1 MPTYKAPLRDIKF
14 LMHELL
20 QAPQVLGGIP
30 FYTQNETADAELMN
44 QVLDEAARFVETE
57 LAPLN
62 RVGDEEGCTRH
73 ENGDVTTP
81 TGFKAA
87 YQKYREAG
95 WTALDADPAY
105 GGQGMPHLVSNVL
118 VEMMNSANVAWSM
131 YPGLS
136 HGAYSALHAV
146 GSQDLKDLYLPK
158 LVSGE
163 WTGTMCLTEPH
174 AGTDLGII
182 RTKALDN
189 GDGSYAISGTKIF
202 ISAGEHDLAEN
213 IVHLVLARLEG
224 SPQGT
229 KGISLFLVPKFL
241 PNPDG
246 SLGERNG
253 VVCGSIEHKMGIH
266 GNATALLNF
275 DGARGYLVGEINKG
289 MNHMFIMM
297 NAARL
302 GTGLQGLGIGEVA
315 YQNALAYAKDRL
327 QMRHEPRVAPQESA
341 DPILVHPDVR
351 RMLLTGK
358 AYTEAGRAMA
368 MWLALSIDL
377 EHHHPDEAQRQE
389 AADLVAL
396 LTPIAKAFMT
406 DNGFNVAVQ
415 SQQVFGGHGYIREW
429 GMEQFV
435 RDARIAQIYE
445 GTNGIQAL
453 DLLGRK
459 VLMDGGKKLQKLAGT
474 LQQFV
479 EENEGDEDLAPY
491 LDQLGKAAGQ
501 LGSLTMVIGQKAM
514 SGPEGADEVNAAA
527 VDYLRYFGHV
537 VYGYLWARMAKVAH
551 EKIAAGQDRDG
562 FYLSKVQTARFYF
575 AKLFPE
581 TKMLAATLKAGN
593 EPLAVDDRAV
603 FGWEHALVGA

>member
-1 MPTYKAPLRDIKF
+1 MPTYKAPLRDMKF
-14 LMHELL
+14 IMEELL
-20 QAPQVLGGIP
+20 GAPAQLAQMP
-30 FYTQNETADAELMN
+30 FYAQNDTADADLME
-44 QVLDEAARFVETE
+44 QVLAEAARFVETE
-57 LAPLN
+57 LMPLN
-62 RVGDEEGCTRH
+62 AVGDKEGCVRH
-73 ENGDVTTP
+73 DDGEVTTP

-87 YQKYREAG
+87 YDKYRAAG
-95 WTALDADPAY
+95 WTALDADPTY
-105 GGQGMPHLVSNVL
+105 GGQGMPHLISNAL

-146 GSQDLKDLYLPK
+146 GSDELKNLYLPK
-158 LVSGE
+158 IVSGE

-182 RTKALDN
+182 RTKATDN
-189 GDGSYAISGTKIF
+189 GDGTYAVSGTKIF

-229 KGISLFLVPKFL
+229 KGISLFLVPKYV
-241 PNPDG
+241 PDAQG
-246 SLGERNG
+246 RPGERNG
-253 VVCGSIEHKMGIH
+253 VVCGSLEHKMGIH
-266 GNATALLNF
+266 GNATAVLNF
-275 DGARGYLVGEINKG
+275 DGAKGWLVGEVNKG

-302 GTGLQGLGIGEVA
+302 GTGLQGLGLGEVA
-315 YQNALAYAKDRL
+315 YQNALAYAKDRT
-327 QMRHEPRVAPQESA
+327 QMRHEPRVNPGESA
-341 DPILVHPDVR
+341 DPIIVHPDVR

-358 AYTEAGRAMA
+358 AYSEAGRALA
-368 MWLALSIDL
+368 MWLALSLDT
-377 EHHHPDEAQRQE
+377 EHHHPDEAARKE
-389 AADLVAL
+389 AGDLVAL

-406 DNGFNVAVQ
+406 DNGFDVAVQ
-415 SQQVFGGHGYIREW
+415 SQQVFGGHGYIAEW

-435 RDARIAQIYE
+435 RDARIGQIYE

-459 VLMDGGKKLQKLAGT
+459 VLMDGGKKLQKLAST
-474 LQQFV
+474 LQEFV
-479 EENEGDEDLAPY
+479 EENEGDESIGDY
-491 LDQLGKAAGQ
+491 VNQLGKAAQQ

-514 SGPEGADEVNAAA
+514 GEGGADEVNAAA

-537 VYGYLWARMAKVAH
+537 VYGYLWARMAKIAQ
-551 EKIAAGQDRDG
+551 EKIDAGQDRDG

-581 TKMLAATLKAGN
+581 TKALATTIKAGG
-593 EPLAVDDRAV
+593 ETLAVDDRAV
-603 FGWEHALVGA
+603 FGWEGRLATA

>member
-1 MPTYKAPLRDIKF
+1 MPQYKAPLRDIKF

-20 QAPQVLGGIP
+20 GAPSVLGGIP
-30 FYTQNETADAELMN
+30 FYAANETADADLLN
-44 QVLDEAARFVETE
+44 QVLDEAARFVESE
-57 LAPLN
+57 LVPLN

-73 ENGDVTTP
+73 EDGSVTTP

-87 YQKYREAG
+87 YDKYRKAG

-118 VEMMNSANVAWSM
+118 VELMNSANVAWSM

-146 GSQDLKDLYLPK
+146 GSEELKSLYLPRI
-158 LVSGE
+158 VSGE
-163 WTGTMCLTEPH
+163 WTGTMCLTEAH
-174 AGTDLGII
+174 AGTDLGMI
-182 RTKALDN
+182 RTKATDN
-189 GDGSYAISGTKIF
+189 GDGSYAVTGSKIF

-229 KGISLFLVPKFL
+229 RGISLFLVPKVNV
-241 PNPDG
+241 NPDG
-246 SLGERNG
+246 SLGERNA

-266 GNATALLNF
+266 GNATAVLNF
-275 DGARGYLVGEINKG
+275 DGARGYLVGEVNKG

-315 YQNALAYAKDRL
+315 YQNALAYAKDRT
-327 QMRHEPRVAPQESA
+327 QMRHEPRVNPEEAA
-341 DPILVHPDVR
+341 DPIIVHPDVR

-358 AYTEAGRAMA
+358 AYSEAGRAMA
-368 MWLALSIDL
+368 MWLALSIDI
-377 EHHHPDEAQRQE
+377 EHHHPDEAQRKE

-415 SQQVFGGHGYIREW
+415 AQQVLGGHGYIREW

-435 RDARIAQIYE
+435 RDARIGQIYE

-459 VLMDGGKKLQKLAGT
+459 VLMDGGKKLQTLAGM

-479 EENEGDEDLAPY
+479 EDNEGDEHLAPY
-491 LDQLGKAAGQ
+491 LDQLGKAANQ
-501 LGSLTMVIGQKAM
+501 LGTLTMVIGQKAM
-514 SGPEGADEVNAAA
+514 QGPEGADEVNAAA

-537 VYGYLWARMAKVAH
+537 VYGYLWARMAKVAQ
-551 EKIAAGQDRDG
+551 EKINAGQDRDG
-562 FYLSKVQTARFYF
+562 FYLAKVQTAKFYF

-581 TKMLAATLKAGN
+581 TKMLAATIKAGN
-593 EPLAVDDRAV
+593 ESLAVDDRAV
-603 FGWEHALVGA
+603 FGLEKSLVGA

>member
-14 LMHELL
+14 LMNELL
-20 QAPQVLGGIP
+20 DAPAELAQIP
-30 FYTQNETADAELMN
+30 YYTTNETADADLMS
-44 QVLDEAARFVETE
+44 QVLDEAARFVEGE
-57 LAPLN
+57 LVPLN
-62 RVGDEEGCTRH
+62 AIGDKEGCVRDDQG
-73 ENGDVTTP
+73 NVKTP

-87 YQKYREAG
+87 YDKFRAAG
-95 WTALDADPAY
+95 WTALDADPEY
-105 GGQGMPHLVSNVL
+105 GGQGMPHLVSIAMN
-118 VEMMNSANVAWSM
+118 EMITSANVAWGM

-146 GSQDLKDLYLPK
+146 GSDELKKLYLPRI
-158 LVSGE
+158 VDGS

-182 RTKALDN
+182 RTKAADN
-189 GDGSYAISGTKIF
+189 GDGTYAITGTKIF
-202 ISAGEHDLAEN
+202 ISAGEHDMAEN

-224 SPQGT
+224 SPAGT
-229 KGISLFLVPKFL
+229 KGISLFLVPKFI
-241 PNPDG
+241 PNADG

-253 VVCGSIEHKMGIH
+253 VVCGSLEHKMGIH
-266 GNATALLNF
+266 GNATAVLNF
-275 DGARGYLVGEINKG
+275 DGARGWLVGEINKG

-302 GTGLQGLGIGEVA
+302 GTGMQGLGLGEVA

-327 QMRHEPRVAPQESA
+327 QMRHEPRVSSEEA
-341 DPILVHPDVR
+341 DPIIVHPDVR

-358 AYTEAGRAMA
+358 AYTEAGRALA
-368 MWLALSIDL
+368 LWLALSIDT
-377 EHHHPDEAQRQE
+377 EHHHPDEAKRKE

-415 SQQVFGGHGYIREW
+415 SQQVFGGHGYIQEW

-435 RDARIAQIYE
+435 RDARIGQIYE

-474 LQQFV
+474 LQEFA
-479 EENEGDEDLAPY
+479 EENEGDENIGDY
-491 LDQLGKAAGQ
+491 VNQLGKAAQQ
-501 LGSLTMVIGQKAM
+501 LGSITMVIGQKAM
-514 SGPEGADEVNAAA
+514 SGEEGADEVNAAA
-527 VDYLRYFGHV
+527 VDYLRFFGHV
-537 VYGYLWARMAKVAH
+537 VYGYLWARMAKIAYDQ
-551 EKIAAGQDRDG
+551 IAAGNDKDG
-562 FYLSKVQTARFYF
+562 FYLAKTQTAKFYF
-575 AKLFPE
+575 TKLFPE
-581 TKMLAATLKAGN
+581 TKALAATIKAGN
-593 EPLAVDDRAV
+593 EPLAVDDMAV
-603 FGWEHALVGA
+603 FGWEHA